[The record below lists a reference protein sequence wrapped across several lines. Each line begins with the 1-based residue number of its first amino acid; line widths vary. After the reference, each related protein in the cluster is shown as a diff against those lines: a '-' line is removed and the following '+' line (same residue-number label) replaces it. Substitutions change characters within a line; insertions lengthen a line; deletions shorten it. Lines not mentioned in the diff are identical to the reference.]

1 MGNSLYGFSVSEPF
15 SGNLI
20 GYGKNRRRWLIF
32 RFGGDE
38 TPETSSR
45 LPPLLVAVSAPL
57 ALSRTALIVAP
68 ARVTDTLDSTR
79 NERFHR
85 RHLRHR
91 YVTPAS
97 HLPRVA
103 PRRRPPA
110 SAHVVPSDRIY
121 ALSPGFIPSP
131 SGRAA
136 RALRHRWSRPRRSPT
151 RRSTRQ
157 SSTTPNPDAFA
168 SKANATRTARA
179 LIREPSL
186 DPGRSKTGIARHRA
200 RSVLAADRR

>member
-1 MGNSLYGFSVSEPF
+1 MGNSLYGFLVSRN
-15 SGNLI
+15 SD
-20 GYGKNRRRWLIF
+20 WLRKKPTALVNF
-32 RFGGDE
+32 PVRKTE

-91 YVTPAS
+91 YVSPAS
-97 HLPRVA
+97 HVPRVA
-103 PRRRPPA
+103 PRRRPP
-110 SAHVVPSDRIY
+110 AHVVPSDRIY

-136 RALRHRWSRPRRSPT
+136 RALRHRWSRPRPSPT
-151 RRSTRQ
+151 RRSIRQ
-157 SSTTPNPDAFA
+157 SSTTPNAEPFA
-168 SKANATRTARA
+168 TKANATRTARA

-186 DPGRSKTGIARHRA
+186 DPPIENRYRPPSNQI
-200 RSVLAADRR
+200 LAADRR